1 MKDDRSLIRLLCSRI
16 GACALL
22 KSDRHGFKLQWLLLY
37 DKFVAPMAN
46 IEKIKF
52 GTSGWRGVIADEFT
66 VARVRVV
73 TQAIAEHIT
82 AQGLKDK
89 GVVVAYDTRFMSE
102 RFAEEAVRI
111 LAANGIHAY
120 LSNRDAPT
128 PAVSFEIIRRKAG
141 GGINFTASHNPP
153 LYNGLKFSPA
163 WGGPAL
169 PETTK
174 DIEAKANAL
183 LEKNNLAALSLAEAK
198 ERGIAEE
205 VDLRKIYLDDLR
217 KKIDIETIRKAKL
230 KVAVDVL
237 YGTGRD
243 YLDAALR
250 DAGCTVTVIHGHR
263 DALFGGHAPDPSEE
277 NLSELAAMLK
287 KGRFDIGLAVDG
299 DADRFGILDADGTY
313 INPNQVLALV
323 LDYLCRTRG
332 WRGGAA
338 RSIATSHLVDAVAKK
353 HGIEVYETGVGFK
366 YIGDLLVQGK
376 IIFGGEES
384 AGMTIKD
391 HVPEKDGILAC
402 LLVAEMVAHERKNI
416 REVLKRL
423 YKEVGTVLDD
433 RVNIQLTEANRKAVG
448 ERLSQPLSELG
459 GLRVKGKKT
468 TADGT
473 KYMLEDDSW
482 LLMRASGTEPVVR
495 LYVESS
501 SEENIK
507 RLREAGIHFILG
519 Q

>member
-1 MKDDRSLIRLLCSRI
+1 
-16 GACALL
+16 
-22 KSDRHGFKLQWLLLY
+22 
-37 DKFVAPMAN
+37 
-46 IEKIKF
+46 
-52 GTSGWRGVIADEFT
+52 
-66 VARVRVV
+66 
-73 TQAIAEHIT
+73 
-82 AQGLKDK
+82 
-89 GVVVAYDTRFMSE
+89 
-102 RFAEEAVRI
+102 
-111 LAANGIHAY
+111 
-120 LSNRDAPT
+120 
-128 PAVSFEIIRRKAG
+128 VSYEIIRRKAA

-153 LYNGLKFSPA
+153 EYNGLKFSPA

-174 DIEAKANAL
+174 DIETRANAL
-183 LEKNNLAALSLAEAK
+183 LEKNSLAVMALSEAK
-198 ERGIAEE
+198 DKDLLEDS
-205 VDLRKIYLDDLR
+205 DLRKSYLDDIR
-217 KKIDIETIRKAKL
+217 KKIDIEVIRKAKL
-230 KVAVDVL
+230 KVAADLL

-250 DAGCTVTVIHGHR
+250 DAGCVVTTIHDQR
-263 DALFGGHAPDPSEE
+263 DPLFGGHAPEPSEE
-277 NLSELAAMLK
+277 NLTELSGIMK

-299 DADRFGILDADGTY
+299 DADRFGILDTDGTT

-332 WRGGAA
+332 WKGGAA
-338 RSIATSHLVDAVAKK
+338 RSIATSHLIDAVAKK

-402 LLVAEMVAHERKNI
+402 MLVAEMVAKERKSMKDL
-416 REVLKRL
+416 LKRL
-423 YKEVGTVLDD
+423 YREVGVILNQ
-433 RVNIQLTEANRKAVG
+433 RINIRLTEANQKAVDD
-448 ERLSQPLSELG
+448 RLSQPLTELG

-473 KYMLEDDSW
+473 KYMIEDDSW
-482 LLMRASGTEPVVR
+482 VLMRASGTEPVVR

-501 SEENIK
+501 SEEKIK
-507 RLREAGIHFILG
+507 VLVEAGRKFILG

>member
-1 MKDDRSLIRLLCSRI
+1 
-16 GACALL
+16 
-22 KSDRHGFKLQWLLLY
+22 
-37 DKFVAPMAN
+37 MA

-52 GTSGWRGVIADEFT
+52 GTSGWRGVIADDFT

-73 TQAIAEHIT
+73 TQAIADQLSS
-82 AQGLKDK
+82 QGLKDK
-89 GVVVAYDTRFMSE
+89 GVVVGYDTRFMSE
-102 RFAEEAVRI
+102 RFAEESVKV
-111 LAANGIHAY
+111 LAANGIRVY
-120 LSNRDAPT
+120 LSNRDVPT
-128 PAVSFEIIRRKAG
+128 PVVSFEIIRRKAA

-174 DIEAKANAL
+174 DIETKANSL
-183 LEKNNLAALSLAEAK
+183 LEKNSIAFLSLEEARTK
-198 ERGIAEE
+198 GLVEDI
-205 VDLRKIYLDDLR
+205 DPRKVYLDDL
-217 KKIDIETIRKAKL
+217 KKKTDGETIRKAKL
-230 KVAVDVL
+230 KVAVDLL

-250 DAGCTVTVIHGHR
+250 DAGCAVTAVHANR

-277 NLSELAAMLK
+277 NLSELSSIMK
-287 KGRFDIGLAVDG
+287 KGKFDIGLAVDG
-299 DADRFGILDADGTY
+299 DADRFGIIDADGTY
-313 INPNQVLALV
+313 VNPNQVLALV
-323 LDYLCRTRG
+323 LDYLCRSRG
-332 WRGGAA
+332 WKGGAA

-366 YIGDLLVQGK
+366 FIGDLLVQGK

-402 LLVAEMVAHERKNI
+402 MLVAEMVANERRSMK
-416 REVLKRL
+416 ELLKRL
-423 YKEVGTVLDD
+423 YKEVGTILDE
-433 RVNIQLTEANRKAVG
+433 RVNIRLTEQNRKSVG
-448 ERLSQPLSELG
+448 ERLAQPLNELG

-482 LLMRASGTEPVVR
+482 VLMRASGTEPVVR

-501 SEENIK
+501 SEDKIK
-507 RLREAGIHFILG
+507 ELVEAGKRFILG
-519 Q
+519 S

>member
-1 MKDDRSLIRLLCSRI
+1 
-16 GACALL
+16 
-22 KSDRHGFKLQWLLLY
+22 
-37 DKFVAPMAN
+37 MAN
-46 IEKIKF
+46 VKIKF
-52 GTSGWRGVIADEFT
+52 GTSGWRGVIADDFT
-66 VARVRVV
+66 VARVRAV
-73 TQAIAEHIT
+73 TQAIADNIT

-89 GVVVAYDTRFMSE
+89 GVIVGYDTRFLSE
-102 RFAEEAVRI
+102 RFALEAAKV
-111 LAANGIHAY
+111 LAACGVHAF
-120 LSNRDAPT
+120 LSNRDVPT
-128 PAVSFEIIRRKAG
+128 PVVSFEIIRRKAA

-153 LYNGLKFSPA
+153 EYNGLKFSPA

-169 PETTK
+169 PETTT
-174 DIEAKANAL
+174 DIEVRANAL
-183 LEKNNLAALSLAEAK
+183 LDKNGAPSMPLSEAK
-198 ERGIAEE
+198 EKGLLEE
-205 VDLRKIYLDDLR
+205 VDLRKTYLDDLR
-217 KKIDIETIRKAKL
+217 RKIDTDAVRKGKL
-230 KVAVDVL
+230 KVAVDLL

-243 YLDAALR
+243 YLDTALR
-250 DAGCTVTVIHGHR
+250 DAGCAVTVIHGNR
-263 DALFGGHAPDPSEE
+263 DPLFGGRSPEPSEE
-277 NLSELAAMLK
+277 NLGELSGIMK

-299 DADRFGILDADGTY
+299 DADRFGILDSDGTY

-332 WRGGAA
+332 WKGGAA
-338 RSIATSHLVDAVAKK
+338 RSIATSHLIDAVAKK

-402 LLVAEMVAHERKNI
+402 LLVAELVARERKS
-416 REVLKRL
+416 VKDLLKRL
-423 YKEVGTVLDD
+423 YKEVGVVLNH
-433 RVNIQLTEANRKAVG
+433 RINIHLTEANASSVNS
-448 ERLSQPLSELG
+448 RLSQPLSELD

-482 LLMRASGTEPVVR
+482 VLMRASGTEPVVR

-501 SEENIK
+501 SEEKIK
-507 RLREAGIHFILG
+507 LLAEAGKKFILG
-519 Q
+519 T

>member
-1 MKDDRSLIRLLCSRI
+1 
-16 GACALL
+16 
-22 KSDRHGFKLQWLLLY
+22 
-37 DKFVAPMAN
+37 MA

-52 GTSGWRGVIADEFT
+52 GTSGWRGVIADDFT

-73 TQAIAEHIT
+73 TQAICDHLSS
-82 AQGLKDK
+82 QGLKDK
-89 GVVVAYDTRFMSE
+89 GVVVGYDTRFLSE
-102 RFAEEAVRI
+102 RFAEEAVRV

-120 LSNRDAPT
+120 LSNRDVPT
-128 PAVSFEIIRRKAG
+128 PTVSFEIIRRKAA

-174 DIEAKANAL
+174 DIETRANVL
-183 LEKNNLAALSLAEAK
+183 LEKNSVAVISLAEAK
-198 ERGIAEE
+198 EKGLAEE
-205 VDLRKIYLDDLR
+205 VDLRKVYLDDLK
-217 KKIDIETIRKAKL
+217 KKIDMDTIRKAKL
-230 KVAVDVL
+230 KVAVDLL

-243 YLDAALR
+243 YLDTALR
-250 DAGCTVTVIHGHR
+250 DAGCAVTVIHGYR
-263 DALFGGHAPDPSEE
+263 DTMFGGRSPEPSEG
-277 NLSELAAMLK
+277 NLAELASTIS
-287 KGRFDIGLAVDG
+287 KGKFDIGLAVDG
-299 DADRFGILDADGTY
+299 DADRFGILDTDGTY

-332 WRGGAA
+332 WKGGAA
-338 RSIATSHLVDAVAKK
+338 RSIATSHLIDVVAKK

-366 YIGDLLVQGK
+366 FIGDLLVQGK

-402 LLVAEMVAHERKNI
+402 LLVAEMVA
-416 REVLKRL
+416 REKKTIKDMLRRL
-423 YKEVGTVLDD
+423 YKEVGTILND
-433 RVNIQLTEANRKAVG
+433 RVNIHITEANRKAVG
-448 ERLSQPLSELG
+448 ERLSQPMNELG

-482 LLMRASGTEPVVR
+482 VLMRASGTEPVVR
-495 LYVESS
+495 VYVESS
-501 SEENIK
+501 SEEK
-507 RLREAGIHFILG
+507 MRDLVEAGKQFILG

>member
-1 MKDDRSLIRLLCSRI
+1 
-16 GACALL
+16 
-22 KSDRHGFKLQWLLLY
+22 
-37 DKFVAPMAN
+37 MAQTN
-46 IEKIKF
+46 TEPGVRKIKF
-52 GTSGWRGVIADEFT
+52 GTSGWRGVIGEDFT
-66 VARVRVV
+66 FENVRVAV
-73 TQAIAEHIT
+73 
-82 AQGLKDK
+82 QGIVNFIRNQGIDEGGILV
-89 GVVVAYDTRFMSE
+89 GYDTRFLSE
-102 RFAEEAVRI
+102 KFAAEAAKV
-111 LAANGIHAY
+111 LAFNDFRAY
-120 LSNRDAPT
+120 VCNRDAPT
-128 PAVSFEIIRRKAG
+128 PCIAFETIRRGLLGA
-141 GGINFTASHNPP
+141 INFTASHNPP
-153 LYNGLKFSPA
+153 EYNGLKFSPA

-174 DIEAKANAL
+174 DIETRANAL
-183 LEKNNLAALSLAEAK
+183 LEKNSIAAMALSEAK
-198 ERGIAEE
+198 DKGLVEDA
-205 VDLRKIYLDDLR
+205 DLRKSYLDDIR
-217 KKIDIETIRKAKL
+217 KKVDLEVIRKAKL
-230 KVAVDVL
+230 KVAADLL

-243 YLDAALR
+243 YLDTALR
-250 DAGCTVTVIHGHR
+250 DAGCVVTTIHGQR
-263 DALFGGHAPDPSEE
+263 DPLFGGHAPEPSEE
-277 NLSELAAMLK
+277 NLAELSGTMK

-299 DADRFGILDADGTY
+299 DADRFGILDTDGTY

-332 WRGGAA
+332 WKGGAA

-402 LLVAEMVAHERKNI
+402 MLVAEMVAKERKSM
-416 REVLKRL
+416 RDLLKRL
-423 YKEVGTVLDD
+423 YKEVGVILNQ
-433 RVNIQLTEANRKAVG
+433 RINIRLTEANQKAVG
-448 ERLSQPLSELG
+448 DRLSQPLTELG

-473 KYMLEDDSW
+473 KYMIEDDSW
-482 LLMRASGTEPVVR
+482 VLMRASGTEPVVR

-501 SEENIK
+501 SEEKIK
-507 RLREAGIHFILG
+507 VLVEAGRKFIMG